1 MGDPTRVS
9 RRGVMKA
16 GAGLAVAT
24 SLPAQAGEGGTADA
38 NLLWYDSPADE
49 WVQALPVG
57 NGRLGAMVFGGIA
70 NERIQLNEDTFFAGS
85 PYDGTNP
92 KAGAGLPRVRD
103 LIWAGK
109 YKEAQD
115 LADDVLVARPQRQMS
130 YQPIGDLMLL
140 FQGIENSQSYRR
152 SLDLDGAVA
161 STRFKVRAVTHLREV
176 IASAPD
182 RVIAIRLSTDAPA
195 GSVNVNIALST
206 PQDAEIVVEGDDT
219 LVMRGIGPAQHGVP
233 GGIRFET
240 RVRVKRV
247 GGRQTNGR
255 DGIRI
260 EDAQEVVLLVATAT
274 SYRRFDDIGGDPSAI
289 ARADIKAASAKSW
302 EALLAAHQGD
312 HRKLFRRVD
321 LDLGRSPA
329 ADLPTDQ
336 RIARSGELDDPALA
350 ALYYQFGRYLLIASS
365 RPGTQPAN
373 LQGIWN
379 ERTAPPW
386 ESKWTLN
393 INAEMNYWLA
403 DAANLGELVEPLLQM
418 TKDLAITGQRTARN
432 DWGARGWVAYHN
444 TDLWRQATVNSSALY
459 GMWPMGGA
467 WLLNTL
473 WDHWDHSRDRAF
485 LDELYPL
492 MASSCQFYLDALVPH
507 PRTGELVMNPS
518 NSPENSH
525 RPGVSI
531 CAGPA
536 MDSQLLRD
544 LFARTIAASELL
556 GRDAGLRGEIAAKL
570 AKIPPDRIGKAGQL
584 QEWFDDWDMDAP
596 EINHRHVSHLYALYP
611 GEQITLQRTPELAA
625 AARRTLEIRGDDAT
639 GWGIGWRINLWA
651 RLEQRER
658 AYKVLKMLFAPSRTY
673 PNMFDAHPP
682 FQIDGN
688 LGGAAGIGQMLM
700 QSHSGTIH
708 LLPALPRYWPSGR
721 VTGLRA
727 RGNVGVDLSWAGG
740 KLADAILTAGDDGP
754 LRVRNGTSSVEVAAR
769 KGDRVRI
776 TPDAKGLRATRLSG
790 RAGR

>member
-140 FQGIENSQSYRR
+140 FQGIENSQSYHR

-403 DAANLGELVEPLLQM
+403 DAANLGELVEPLLRM

>member
-1 MGDPTRVS
+1 MVDPLRVS

-16 GAGLAVAT
+16 GTGIALASAVPLRA
-24 SLPAQAGEGGTADA
+24 AEGVDADT
-38 NLLWYDSPADE
+38 NTLWYTSPATE
-49 WVQALPVG
+49 WVQALPLG

-115 LADDVLVARPQRQMS
+115 LADEVLVARPQRQMS

-161 STRFKVRAVTHLREV
+161 STRFKVRTVTHLREA

-182 RVIAIRLSTDAPA
+182 RVIAIRLSTDAPT
-195 GSVNVNIALST
+195 GSVNVTIALST
-206 PQDAEIVVEGDDT
+206 PQDAEIAVEGDDT

-240 RVRVKRV
+240 RVRVQRT
-247 GGRQTNGR
+247 GGRQITGR

-260 EDAQEVVLLVATAT
+260 EDAEEVVLLVATAT

-289 ARADIKAASAKSW
+289 VRADIAAASARGW
-302 EALLAAHQGD
+302 QALLAAHQAD
-312 HRKLFRRVD
+312 HRKLFRRVA

-379 ERTAPPW
+379 ERTTPPW

-403 DAANLGELVEPLLQM
+403 DAANLGELVEPLLRM

-444 TDLWRQATVNSSALY
+444 TDLWRQATVNSSAIY
-459 GMWPMGGA
+459 GMWPMGGT

-492 MASSCQFYLDALVPH
+492 MTSSCLFYLDAVVPH

-544 LFARTIAASELL
+544 LFRHTIAASELL
-556 GRDAGLRGEIAAKL
+556 GKDAGLRAEIAAKL
-570 AKIPPDRIGKAGQL
+570 AKLPPDRIGKAGQL

-611 GEQITLQRTPELAA
+611 GEQITVQRTPELAA

-658 AYKVLKMLFAPSRTY
+658 AYKVLKMLLQPSRTY

-708 LLPALPRYWPSGR
+708 LLPALPRLWPSGR
-721 VTGLRA
+721 ISGLRA
-727 RGNVGVDLSWAGG
+727 RGNIGVDLAWSAG
-740 KLADAILTAGDDGP
+740 KLTEAILTAGSDGP
-754 LRVRNGTSSVEVAAR
+754 MRVRNGTATTEVATR
-769 KGDRVRI
+769 KGDRIRI
-776 TPDAKGLRATRLSG
+776 TPEAGGLRATRLA
-790 RAGR
+790 R

>member
-1 MGDPTRVS
+1 MGASGPSGLS
-9 RRGVMKA
+9 RRAAMKA
-16 GAGLAVAT
+16 GAGLALTTA
-24 SLPAQAGEGGTADA
+24 LPVQAGEGSIPGA
-38 NLLWYDSPADE
+38 NTLWYDSPADE
-49 WVQALPVG
+49 WVQALPLG

-92 KAGAGLPRVRD
+92 RAGAGLPRVRD

-115 LADDVLVARPQRQMS
+115 LADEVLVARPQRQMS
-130 YQPIGDLMLL
+130 YQPIGDLLLL

-161 STRFKVRAVTHLREV
+161 STRFKVRTVTHLREV
-176 IASAPD
+176 FASAPD
-182 RVIAIRLSTDAPA
+182 RVVAVRLSTDNRV
-195 GSVNVNIALST
+195 GSVSVNIALST
-206 PQDAEIVVEGDDT
+206 PQDAEVSVEGEDT

-240 RVRVKRV
+240 RVRVRRT
-247 GGRQTNGR
+247 GGRQTTSR

-260 EDAQEVVLLVATAT
+260 EDADEVVLLVATAT

-289 ARADIKAASAKSW
+289 VRADIEAAGAKSW
-302 EALLAAHQGD
+302 QALLAAHQAD
-312 HRKLFRRVD
+312 HRKLFRRVVI
-321 LDLGRSPA
+321 DLGRSSA

-403 DAANLGELVEPLLQM
+403 DAANLGELVEPLLRM
-418 TKDLAITGQRTARN
+418 TRDLAITGQRTARN

-444 TDLWRQATVNSSALY
+444 TDLFRQATVNSSALY

-473 WDHWDHSRDRAF
+473 WDHWDYSRDRAF
-485 LDELYPL
+485 LAELYPL
-492 MASSCQFYLDALVPH
+492 MASSCLFYLDALVPH

-556 GRDAGLRGEIAAKL
+556 GKDAALRAEIAAKL

-611 GEQITLQRTPELAA
+611 GDQITLQRTPELAA

-639 GWGIGWRINLWA
+639 GWGMGWRINLWA

-658 AYKVLKMLFAPSRTY
+658 AYKVLKMLLQPSRTY

-700 QSHSGTIH
+700 QSHSGVIH
-708 LLPALPRYWPSGR
+708 LLPALPRLWPSGR
-721 VTGLRA
+721 ISGLRA
-727 RGNVGVDLSWAGG
+727 RGDIGVDVAWDRGRLVEAV
-740 KLADAILTAGDDGP
+740 LTAGSGGP
-754 LRVRNGTSSVEVAAR
+754 VSVRCGDAAVTSALR

-776 TPDAKGLRATRLSG
+776 TLEPDGLRMTRLRS
-790 RAGR
+790 

>member
-1 MGDPTRVS
+1 MDDSTRIS

-16 GAGLAVAT
+16 GTGIALASA
-24 SLPAQAGEGGTADA
+24 LPVQAAGEGAADTV
-38 NLLWYDSPADE
+38 LWYDSPADE
-49 WVQALPVG
+49 WVQALPLG

-70 NERIQLNEDTFFAGS
+70 NERVQLNEDTFFAGS

-92 KAGAGLPRVRD
+92 KAGAGLPRVRE

-115 LADDVLVARPQRQMS
+115 LADEVLVARPQRQMS

-161 STRFKVRAVTHLREV
+161 STRFKVRTVTHLREV

-182 RVIAIRLSTDAPA
+182 RVIAIRLSTDAPK
-195 GSVNVNIALST
+195 GSVTVNISLTT
-206 PQDAEIVVEGDDT
+206 PQDAEVMVEGDDT

-240 RVRVKRV
+240 RVRVQRT
-247 GGRQTNGR
+247 GGRQTTGR

-260 EDAQEVVLLVATAT
+260 EDADEVVLLVATAT
-274 SYRRFDDIGGDPSAI
+274 SYRRFDDIRGDPSAI
-289 ARADIKAASAKSW
+289 VRADIAAASAKGW
-302 EALLAAHQGD
+302 QALLAAHQAD
-312 HRKLFRRVD
+312 HRKLFRRVAI
-321 LDLGRSPA
+321 DLGRSPA

-403 DAANLGELVEPLLQM
+403 DAANLGELVEPLLRM

-444 TDLWRQATVNSSALY
+444 TDLWRQATVNSSAIY

-473 WDHWDHSRDRAF
+473 WDHWDYSRDRAF
-485 LDELYPL
+485 LAELYPL

-525 RPGVSI
+525 RSGVSI

-544 LFARTIAASELL
+544 LFGRTIAAAELL
-556 GRDAGLRGEIAAKL
+556 GKDAPLRAEIAAKL

-584 QEWFDDWDMDAP
+584 QEWFDDWDMEAP

-611 GEQITLQRTPELAA
+611 GDQITIQKTPELAA
-625 AARRTLEIRGDDAT
+625 AARRSLEIRGDDAT

-658 AYKVLKMLFAPSRTY
+658 AYKVLKMLFQPSRTY

-688 LGGAAGIGQMLM
+688 LGGAHGIGQMLM

-708 LLPALPRYWPSGR
+708 LLPALPRWWPSGR
-721 VTGLRA
+721 ISGFRA
-727 RGNVGVDLSWAGG
+727 RGNVGVDMAWAGG
-740 KLADAILTAGDDGP
+740 KMVEAVLTAGSDGP
-754 LRVRNGTSSVEVAAR
+754 LRVRNGGATVEFTLR

-776 TPDAKGLRATRLSG
+776 TPGADSLHMTRLS
-790 RAGR
+790 R

>member
-1 MGDPTRVS
+1 MGTR
-9 RRGVMKA
+9 RDTLKA
-16 GAGLAVAT
+16 GAGLALVTA
-24 SLPAQAGEGGTADA
+24 LPAGAAGGAEDQPDR
-38 NLLWYDSPADE
+38 LWYDRPASE
-49 WVQALPVG
+49 WVQALPLG

-85 PYDGTNP
+85 PYDGVNP
-92 KAGAGLPRVRD
+92 LAREGLPRVRE

-115 LADDVLVARPQRQMS
+115 LADQVLVARPARQMS
-130 YQPIGDLMLL
+130 YQPIGDVLLL
-140 FQGIENSQSYRR
+140 FPGIENAQSYTRE
-152 SLDLDGAVA
+152 LDLDGAIA
-161 STRFKVRAVTHLREV
+161 TTRFKVRAVTHLRQV

-182 RVIAIRLSTDAPA
+182 RVVAVRLSTDAPA
-195 GSVNVNIALST
+195 GSVTVTIGVST
-206 PQDAEIVVEGDDT
+206 PQDGEVRVEGTDTIVV
-219 LVMRGIGPAQHGVP
+219 RGIGPAQHGVP

-240 RVRVKRV
+240 RVKVMRT
-247 GGRQTNGR
+247 GGRQINGR

-260 EDAQEVVLLVATAT
+260 EDAREVVLLVATAT

-289 ARADIKAASAKSW
+289 VRADIAAASAKSW
-302 EALLAAHQGD
+302 PALLAAHQAD
-312 HRKLFRRVD
+312 HRALFRRVT
-321 LDLGRSPA
+321 LELGRTPA
-329 ADLPTDQ
+329 GDLPTDQ
-336 RIARSGELDDPALA
+336 RIAKSGELDDPALA

-403 DAANLGELVEPLLQM
+403 DGANLGELVEPLLRM
-418 TKDLAITGQRTARN
+418 TRELAITGQRTARN
-432 DWGARGWVAYHN
+432 DWGARGWVVYHN

-473 WDHWDHSRDRAF
+473 WDHWDYSRDRTF

-492 MASSCQFYLDALVPH
+492 MASSCLFYLDALVPH
-507 PRTGELVMNPS
+507 PRTGEWVMAPS

-525 RPGVSI
+525 RPGISI
-531 CAGPA
+531 TAGPA

-544 LFARTIAASELL
+544 LFSRTIAAGELL
-556 GRDAGLRGEIAAKL
+556 DRDAPLRAQIVAKL
-570 AKIPPDRIGKAGQL
+570 AKLPPDRIGKAGQL

-611 GEQITLQRTPELAA
+611 GEQITVRGTPALAKAAQRS
-625 AARRTLEIRGDDAT
+625 LEIRGDDAT

-658 AYKVLKMLFAPSRTY
+658 AHKVLKMLLQPSRTY

-700 QSHSGTIH
+700 QSYGGAIH
-708 LLPALPRYWPSGR
+708 LLPALPRAWPSGR

-727 RGNVGVDLSWAGG
+727 RGNIGVDLAWAAGA
-740 KLADAILTAGDDGP
+740 LDHAVLTAGSAGP
-754 LRVRNGTSSVEVAAR
+754 VRVRL
-769 KGDRVRI
+769 GDAHLDLVLRRGERVRV
-776 TPDAKGLRATRLSG
+776 TTQAAQLGAQRL
-790 RAGR
+790 A